1 MACRQCQGIEN
12 FFDEGEA
19 RADLKRYR
27 KKGPLKTT
35 RMLVEALAAEDVQ
48 GKTLLDIGGGVGAIQ
63 HELLK
68 AGASRA
74 VSVDA
79 STSYVE
85 AAREEAQ
92 RQGHIDRLSQHHGD
106 FVAMAPEIEAA
117 DIVTLD
123 RVICCYHDMEGLVG
137 LSSDRATG
145 LYGLVYPRESVGAR
159 IAFQLMNLFFWLRRS
174 PFRVFLHST
183 AAVDALVRRNG
194 LQQRFRARILV
205 WHVAVYA
212 RPTAQ

>member
-1 MACRQCQGIEN
+1 MACRQCKGIES

-19 RADLKRYR
+19 RSDLKRYR

-35 RMLVEALAAEDVQ
+35 QMLVEALEDEDVQ

-79 STSYVE
+79 STAYIE
-85 AAREEAQ
+85 AANEEAQ
-92 RQGHIDRLSQHHGD
+92 AQGHIDRLTQYHGD

-137 LSSDRATG
+137 LSSDRATR
-145 LYGLVYPRESVGAR
+145 LYGLVYPRESIGAR
-159 IAFQLMNLFFWLRRS
+159 IAFLLMNLFFWVRRS
-174 PFRVFLHST
+174 PFRVFLHPT

-194 LQQRFRARILV
+194 LQQRFRARTLV

-212 RPTAQ
+212 RPVAE